1 MALPSQPRV
10 GYLGPE
16 GTFSEQALLAS
27 ARPDSVRPVPRES
40 IYDVVTALREG
51 EVEFALVPIEN
62 SLEGSISVTLDL
74 LAEDASG
81 VEIVAEA
88 LLRVSHCLIA
98 HEQALLQEIDTVL
111 SHPQV
116 LGQCARLLR
125 GELSAARAL
134 PASSSAD
141 AVRTVAAER
150 RRGLAAIGTPLAA
163 SFYGAEV
170 LREEVQDRRD
180 NETRFAWLARAGL
193 ADEPPLPVP
202 VRVPAEEANFKT
214 SLVFWGSGADR
225 PGWLVRCL
233 GVFAERDINLTK
245 IESRPRRER
254 LGSYMFFADLSGHLS
269 DPAVAEAL
277 EEVRSLCA
285 EVRVLGSYREASA
298 GANAEPPGAS
308 GR

>member
-116 LGQCARLLR
+116 PAEI
-125 GELSAARAL
+125 GEEH
-134 PASSSAD
+134 
-141 AVRTVAAER
+141 VAAEALAAR
-150 RRGLAAIGTPLAA
+150 SGLDLREVDVALGEHAQAANEPAGAVGARTPEDERGLEAGLLAA
-163 SFYGAEV
+163 
-170 LREEVQDRRD
+170 
-180 NETRFAWLARAGL
+180 
-193 ADEPPLPVP
+193 
-202 VRVPAEEANFKT
+202 
-214 SLVFWGSGADR
+214 
-225 PGWLVRCL
+225 
-233 GVFAERDINLTK
+233 
-245 IESRPRRER
+245 
-254 LGSYMFFADLSGHLS
+254 
-269 DPAVAEAL
+269 
-277 EEVRSLCA
+277 
-285 EVRVLGSYREASA
+285 
-298 GANAEPPGAS
+298 
-308 GR
+308 

>member
-40 IYDVVTALREG
+40 IYGVVTALREG
-51 EVEFALVPIEN
+51 AVEFALVPIEN

-98 HEQALLQEIDTVL
+98 HEHVALEAIDTVL

-116 LGQCARLLR
+116 LGQCSRLLR

-134 PASSSAD
+134 PASSSAE
-141 AVRTVAAER
+141 AVRTVATER
-150 RRGLAAIGTPLAA
+150 RRGLAAIGTLLAA
-163 SFYGAEV
+163 SIYGAAV

-180 NETRFAWLARAGL
+180 NETRFAWLAPAGQS
-193 ADEPPLPVP
+193 AEPPLQ
-202 VRVPAEEANFKT
+202 AEEAHFKT

-233 GVFAERDINLTK
+233 GVFAQRDINLTK

-254 LGSYMFFADLSGHLS
+254 LGSYMFFADLSGHLR

-277 EEVRSLCA
+277 AEVRSLCA

-298 GANAEPPGAS
+298 GVNAQPPSAFP
-308 GR
+308 R